1 MGRTWIRQ
9 DVQIGSTLYTDGG
22 YVDTTAP
29 TVAAYETN
37 AATLTDDLNN
47 VRSQLQNILNRNGG
61 SMPSGKWYD
70 NIVAPSTFENGAQ
83 RGISEVNQQL
93 HDLERKRV
101 LVSISS
107 GPVPVDV
114 TVPAQA
120 YATGTLS
127 GTANF
132 LNGETVTIGT
142 TVYTFLTPWVDGTPF
157 TVDCTTSLAATLQNL
172 FDAINLTGTIG
183 TQYGTG
189 TTIHPTVTATSNTAT
204 QLVVRAKIRGT
215 AGNLIDSLVTTA
227 GDMVW
232 SATKLAGGAG
242 DMNILTLVP
251 DQLPT
256 WLYGKIAAIGS
267 VTTQG
272 TVCAYNVNFGIN
284 DPTVTVSGANVVN
297 PKNLCVLE
305 DSTTHDPI
313 MSGGRIVYALFQ
325 SESNTDGSTLT
336 GTTPNRA
343 MLSYVRINVGGTALE
358 AVPTADIQGKTLH
371 YASVGRKAL
380 EDLNEQDFL
389 KGAIIDVGAGSGDR
403 QSSYDNQGITPVEIT
418 DNATLDINSAGKY
431 WNIRDLANADLFKI
445 TEGSTGG
452 TTTVLLGLDVD
463 TFDSSAIINDFDK
476 GIRARTGGVQINIG
490 ETTIAT
496 TGTIETTGSN
506 DLRIFGAR
514 ELFLD
519 DGNQPGSW
527 TQTNGVKL
535 SDTATE
541 WSDYETAFGGEVSLL
556 NAITK
561 AFTTQKRTKKQAVL
575 TADVVA
581 TNDVNGPIG
590 AANCD
595 VNLLPYNLVP
605 TGFVADVE
613 VYLNG
618 ELLRNALTGTEDV
631 YPGGTP
637 SQGDLKFTF
646 KLKGTGAKPD
656 QLTVIVNG
664 Q

>member
-22 YVDTTAP
+22 YVDNVAP
-29 TVAAYETN
+29 SATNYETN

-47 VRSQLQNILNRNGG
+47 ARSAIQNILNRNGG
-61 SMPSGKWYD
+61 SMPAGNWYD
-70 NIVAPSTFENGAQ
+70 SIVSPTTFENGAQ
-83 RGISEVNQQL
+83 RGVSEINQQL

-101 LVSISS
+101 LVQIAELS
-107 GPVPVDV
+107 DV

-132 LNGETVTIGT
+132 LNGETVTIGS
-142 TVYTFLTPWVDGTPF
+142 TVYTFMTPWVDGTPY

-189 TTIHPTVTATSNTAT
+189 TLIHPTVTATSVTAT
-204 QLVVRAKIRGT
+204 QLVVRAKTRGT
-215 AGNLIDSLVTTA
+215 AGNLIASTVSTA
-227 GDMVW
+227 GNMVW
-232 SATKLAGGAG
+232 GAAKLAGGAG
-242 DMNILTLVP
+242 DMNILTLAP

-256 WLYGKIAAIGS
+256 WVLGKIAAIGS
-267 VTTQG
+267 VTTRG

-284 DPTVTVSGANVVN
+284 DPAVIVSGSNVIS
-297 PKNLCVLE
+297 PKNLCMVE
-305 DSTTHDPI
+305 DTTTHDPI
-313 MSGGRIVYALFQ
+313 LSSGREVYALFQ

-336 GTTPNRA
+336 GTTLNRA

-358 AVPTADIQGKTLH
+358 AVPTADIQGKTIH

-380 EDLNEQDFL
+380 EDLLEQDFL
-389 KGAIIDVGAGSGDR
+389 KGAVIDVSGPSYVDR
-403 QSSYDNQGITPVEIT
+403 QIAYDNQGTVPVEQT
-418 DNATLDINSAGKY
+418 TNALLDLNSAGIY
-431 WNIRDLANADLFKI
+431 WTIRDLANAELFKI
-445 TEGSTGG
+445 TEGTTGG

-496 TGTIETTGSN
+496 TGTIETTGTN
-506 DLRIFGAR
+506 DLRLLGAR

-561 AFTTQKRTKKQAVL
+561 AYTTQKRTKVQAVL

-590 AANCD
+590 AANTD
-595 VNLLPYNLVP
+595 VNLLPFNLVP
-605 TGFVADVE
+605 TSFTADVE

-618 ELLRNALTGTEDV
+618 ELLRNAATGTEDV
-631 YPGGTP
+631 YPGTSP
-637 SQGDLKFTF
+637 TNGDLKFTF

>member
-22 YVDTTAP
+22 YVDSTAP
-29 TVAAYETN
+29 TVTAYETN

-61 SMPSGKWYD
+61 SMPAGKWYD

-83 RGISEVNQQL
+83 RGVSEINQQL

-101 LVSISS
+101 LVQIAELA
-107 GPVPVDV
+107 DV

-120 YATGTLS
+120 YATGILS

-132 LNGETVTIGT
+132 LNAETVTIGT
-142 TVYTFLTPWVDGTPF
+142 TVYTFMTPWVDGTPF

-183 TQYGTG
+183 IQYGTG
-189 TTIHPTVTATSNTAT
+189 TTVHPTVTATGVTAL
-204 QLVVRAKIRGT
+204 QVAVRAKTRGT
-215 AGNLIDSLVTTA
+215 AGNTIATTRVTV
-227 GDMVW
+227 GDMAW
-232 SATKLAGGAG
+232 ATATLINGAG
-242 DMNILTLVP
+242 DVNILTLTP

-256 WLYGKIAAIGS
+256 WILGKTAAIGS
-267 VTTQG
+267 VTTRG
-272 TVCAYNVNFGIN
+272 TVCAYNVNFGVN
-284 DPTVTVSGANVVN
+284 DPAVVVSGSNVLT
-297 PKNLCVLE
+297 PKNLCMLE
-305 DSTTHDPI
+305 DTTTHDQI
-313 MSGGRIVYALFQ
+313 MSSGRVVYALFQ
-325 SESNTDGSTLT
+325 SESNTDGSALT
-336 GTTPNRA
+336 GTSTNRA
-343 MLSYVRINVGGTALE
+343 MLSYVRINAGGTALE
-358 AVPTADIQGKTLH
+358 ACPTADIAGKTLH

-380 EDLNEQDFL
+380 EDLLEQDFL
-389 KGAIIDVGAGSGDR
+389 KGAVIDVAGPSYVDR
-403 QSSYDNQGITPVEIT
+403 QIAYDNQGTVPVEQT
-418 DNATLDINSAGKY
+418 TNALLDLNSAGIY
-431 WNIRDLANADLFKI
+431 WEIRDLANAELFKI

-452 TTTVLLGLDVD
+452 TTTVLLGADVD
-463 TFDSSAIINDFDK
+463 TFDSSAIVNDFDK

-490 ETTIAT
+490 ETTIAS

-506 DLRIFGAR
+506 DLRVFGAR

-519 DGNQPGSW
+519 DGNQAGSTW
-527 TQTNGVKL
+527 AQTNGIKL
-535 SDTATE
+535 SDTTAE
-541 WSDYETAFGGEVSLL
+541 WDAFEVAFGGEVSLL
-556 NAITK
+556 DAITK
-561 AFTTQKRTKKQAVL
+561 AFTTQKRTKVQAVL

-581 TNDVNGPIG
+581 TNNVNGPIG

-605 TGFVADVE
+605 TGFISDVE

-618 ELLRNALTGTEDV
+618 ELLRNALTGIEDV
-631 YPGGTP
+631 YPGTTP
-637 SQGDLKFTF
+637 AQGDLKFTF

>member
-9 DVQIGSTLYTDGG
+9 DVQIGSTITTDTGF
-22 YVDTTAP
+22 VDTTAP
-29 TVAAYETN
+29 SLANYQTN

-47 VRSQLQNILNRNGG
+47 VRSQLQNILNRDGA

-70 NIVAPSTFENGAQ
+70 NITAPSTFENGKQ
-83 RGISEVNQQL
+83 RGVSTVNQDL
-93 HDLERKRV
+93 HDLQRKRV
-101 LVSISS
+101 LVQIAELATI
-107 GPVPVDV
+107 

-127 GTANF
+127 GSANF
-132 LNGETVTIGT
+132 LNGETVTIGSK
-142 TVYTFLTPWVDGTPF
+142 VYTFQTTLTNVDGNIQLEAT
-157 TVDCTTSLAATLQNL
+157 LAATLQNL
-172 FDAINLTGTIG
+172 YDAINLTGTPG
-183 TQYGTG
+183 TQYAAAM
-189 TTIHPTVTATSNTAT
+189 TIHPTVTATSVTAT
-204 QLVVRAKIRGT
+204 QVVARAKTRGT
-215 AGNLIDSLVTTA
+215 AGNIIATLVTTV

-232 SATKLAGGAG
+232 GAATLTGGAG
-242 DMNILTLVP
+242 DMNILSAP
-251 DQLPT
+251 ELPT
-256 WLYGKIAAIGS
+256 WALGTTAAIGS
-267 VTTQG
+267 VTTRG
-272 TVCAYNVNFGIN
+272 TVCAYNANFGIN
-284 DPTVTVSGANVVN
+284 DPAVTVSGSNAIT
-297 PKNLCVLE
+297 PKNLCILE

-313 MSGGRIVYALFQ
+313 LSSGRVVYALFQ
-325 SESNTDGSTLT
+325 SESNTDGSTLS

-358 AVPTADIQGKTLH
+358 ACPTTDIAGKTLH

-389 KGAIIDVGAGSGDR
+389 KGAVIDVAGPSYVDR
-403 QSSYDNQGITPVEIT
+403 QITYDNQGIVPVDLT
-418 DNATLDINSAGKY
+418 TNALLDLSSAGIY
-431 WNIRDLANADLFKI
+431 WTIRDLAEADLFKI

-452 TTTVLLGLDVD
+452 TSTVLLGADVD
-463 TFDSSAIINDFDK
+463 VFDSSAVVNDFDK

-490 ETTIAT
+490 ETTIAS

-506 DLRIFGAR
+506 DLRVLGAR

-519 DGNQPGSW
+519 DGNQTGSTW
-527 TQTNGVKL
+527 AQTNGIKL
-535 SDTATE
+535 SDTMTE
-541 WSDYETAFGGEVSLL
+541 WDNFETAFGEVSLL
-556 NAITK
+556 KAITDAYSK
-561 AFTTQKRTKKQAVL
+561 QKRSKVQAVL
-575 TADVVA
+575 TSDVTA

-605 TGFVADVE
+605 TGFVQDVE

-618 ELLRNALTGTEDV
+618 ELLRNATSGTEDV
-631 YPGGTP
+631 YPGTTP
-637 SQGDLKFTF
+637 AQGDLKFTF

-656 QLTVIVNG
+656 QLTVVVNG